1 MKAIQTRSPIHL
13 AYEYANLNN
22 VIVSIWV
29 SDTVNID
36 ITTTPDYQLNS
47 QAINDFATVE
57 ISELIR
63 SVNDYIFNPDFYEK
77 RDTAKYVLVKS
88 DLLTV
93 DNPQLTIDN
102 FKTRVAD
109 DFGTFEA
116 ESCLLET
123 FNPEVK
129 YDFLRIRDGYIQRVN
144 DVTVKELPQIFDRLI
159 PANIGDWFESSAST
173 TSGIQDPFNGSNAI
187 KKTTSNFNDYTIS
200 EFLVK
205 PLKTGTFSMY
215 YKVDVNANLEFTT
228 FKNNISQGFADINLD
243 TKIVSF
249 SNTGGSVDIIELNN
263 GWNLL
268 SFSFNNNT
276 EIDEVDLLFTTFG
289 NEETMEIDF
298 LSFSLREGDNLQSE
312 ASELILQDNYE
323 VFTDQNISFMADKKY
338 TIYDYVYVTGG
349 ITGLNNMTNQSLELN
364 IPVGIQSIEY
374 KDLDANNTT
383 QNITYNL
390 VNECKHTPVKVSFI
404 NRFGVIQDLVFF
416 KKRIDSIDTD
426 KESYKTNVLQ
436 QGNYYPHIGQNQT
449 IRKESK
455 RSVTLNSGFYPEE
468 FNTVFEQLQNSLH
481 YWIDDEPAVLEG
493 SSFNVKTRVND
504 KLINYTFDF
513 SYSNEEVNTI

>member
-1 MKAIQTRSPIHL
+1 MKAVQTRSPIHL

-63 SVNDYIFNPDFYEK
+63 SKNDYIFNPDFYEK
-77 RDTAKYVLVKS
+77 RDTAKYVLIRGELLDSS
-88 DLLTV
+88 DSEL
-93 DNPQLTIDN
+93 
-102 FKTRVAD
+102 
-109 DFGTFEA
+109 
-116 ESCLLET
+116 
-123 FNPEVK
+123 EVK
-129 YDFLRIRDGYIQRVN
+129 YDFLRVRDGYIQRVN
-144 DVTVKELPQIFDRLI
+144 DVTVKNLPQIFNRLI
-159 PANIGDWFESSAST
+159 PANIGDWFQST
-173 TSGIQDPFNGSNAI
+173 PTPTTTTGIQDPFNGSNAI

-200 EFLVK
+200 TSLVK

-243 TKIVSF
+243 TKVVSF

-263 GWNLL
+263 NWNLL

-276 EIDEVDLLFTTFG
+276 EIDELELLFTTFG
-289 NEETMEIDF
+289 SEEIMNIDF

-323 VFTDQNISFMADKKY
+323 VFTDQNISYMADKKY
-338 TIYDYVYVTGG
+338 TNGNYQNPDIQLDDLSEQSKELFVLTNSEDLIYDDLG
-349 ITGLNNMTNQSLELN
+349 NNET
-364 IPVGIQSIEY
+364 IQTISRQTI
-374 KDLDANNTT
+374 D
-383 QNITYNL
+383 
-390 VNECKHTPVKVSFI
+390 ECKYTPTKISFI

-416 KKRIDSIDTD
+416 KKRTDNIDTD

-455 RSVTLNSGFYPEE
+455 RSVTLNTGFYPEE

>member
-1 MKAIQTRSPIHL
+1 MKALQTRSPINL
-13 AYEYANLNN
+13 FYEYPNISRVNL
-22 VIVSIWV
+22 SIWV
-29 SDTVNID
+29 SDTINID
-36 ITTTPDYQLNS
+36 TTTTPDYQLS
-47 QAINDFATVE
+47 TSAIEDLGSFE

-63 SVNDYIFNPDFYEK
+63 SKNQYIFNEDFYTK

-88 DLLTV
+88 NLLTV
-93 DNPQLTIDN
+93 DDPQLTINN
-102 FKTRVAD
+102 FKTRVED

-129 YDFLRIRDGYIQRVN
+129 YDLFRVRDGYIQRVN

-173 TSGIQDPFNGSNAI
+173 TTGIQDPFNGSNAV
-187 KKTTSNFNDYTIS
+187 KKTNSQSIFYTIS
-200 EFLVK
+200 TSLIK

-215 YKVDVNANLEFTT
+215 YRAYENTVLSFDTIIDGVDD
-228 FKNNISQGFADINLD
+228 GFLSMELG
-243 TKIVSF
+243 TKIVTF
-249 SNTGGSVDIIELNN
+249 NNTGGSVDVIELNN
-263 GWNLL
+263 NWNLL
-268 SFSFNNNT
+268 SISFNNFT
-276 EIDEVDLLFTTFG
+276 PIDEIRISFVNSTQGDI
-289 NEETMEIDF
+289 TMDF

-338 TIYDYVYVTGG
+338 TNGSYQYFNLSLNDLTEQSRKVGFAGGFDNVDLIYDDLEGNETRQTLKY
-349 ITGLNNMTNQSLELN
+349 NQ
-364 IPVGIQSIEY
+364 I
-374 KDLDANNTT
+374 
-383 QNITYNL
+383 
-390 VNECKHTPVKVSFI
+390 NECKHTPVKVSFI

-481 YWIDDEPAVLEG
+481 YWIDDEPAVLDG

>member
-63 SVNDYIFNPDFYEK
+63 SKNDYIFNPDFYEK
-77 RDTAKYVLVKS
+77 RDTAKYVLIRGE
-88 DLLTV
+88 LL
-93 DNPQLTIDN
+93 DSSNSEL
-102 FKTRVAD
+102 
-109 DFGTFEA
+109 
-116 ESCLLET
+116 
-123 FNPEVK
+123 EVK
-129 YDFLRIRDGYIQRVN
+129 YDLLRIRDGYVQRTENPQIYQNLISTDPNNYDLNTNTTIADETDTPFGTGESYRLEDITEGQRITLEQTLNLTGVYTFSAYVKFNNSGREYSLGAEPTKRVVFDLIDN
-144 DVTVKELPQIFDRLI
+144 DVSSVVGTILAYDLTEINGWVKISVCLELDSSSNFIFRSEQPPLNENVLFFNPTI
-159 PANIGDWFESSAST
+159 VKGNQLNQSAS
-173 TSGIQDPFNGSNAI
+173 D
-187 KKTTSNFNDYTIS
+187 
-200 EFLVK
+200 
-205 PLKTGTFSMY
+205 
-215 YKVDVNANLEFTT
+215 
-228 FKNNISQGFADINLD
+228 
-243 TKIVSF
+243 
-249 SNTGGSVDIIELNN
+249 
-263 GWNLL
+263 
-268 SFSFNNNT
+268 
-276 EIDEVDLLFTTFG
+276 
-289 NEETMEIDF
+289 
-298 LSFSLREGDNLQSE
+298 
-312 ASELILQDNYE
+312 LILQDNTTTFSDGIIQPLIGLDLKLGNSYNYGISSISFTGQSIFTSALSSTLS
-323 VFTDQNISFMADKKY
+323 FTD
-338 TIYDYVYVTGG
+338 
-349 ITGLNNMTNQSLELN
+349 LNG
-364 IPVGIQSIEY
+364 V
-374 KDLDANNTT
+374 ATT
-383 QNITYNL
+383 QQTKL
-390 VNECKHTPVKVSFI
+390 VTLDECKHTPTKVSFI

-416 KKRIDSIDTD
+416 KKRIDNIDTD

-455 RSVTLNSGFYPEE
+455 RSVTLNTGFYSEE

-493 SSFNVKTRVND
+493 STFNVKTRVND

>member
-47 QAINDFATVE
+47 QAINDFSTVE

-63 SVNDYIFNPDFYEK
+63 SKNDYIFNPDFYEK
-77 RDTAKYVLVKS
+77 RDTAKYVLIRGE
-88 DLLTV
+88 LL
-93 DNPQLTIDN
+93 DSNNSEL
-102 FKTRVAD
+102 
-109 DFGTFEA
+109 
-116 ESCLLET
+116 
-123 FNPEVK
+123 EVK

-173 TSGIQDPFNGSNAI
+173 ILTTTGIQDPFNGSNAI

-215 YKVDVNANLEFTT
+215 YKVNVNANLEFTT

-364 IPVGIQSIEY
+364 IPVGIQSIEF

-390 VNECKHTPVKVSFI
+390 VNECKHTPVKLSFI

-416 KKRIDSIDTD
+416 KKRTDSIDND

-455 RSVTLNSGFYPEE
+455 RSVTFNSGFYPEE